1 MTAAAELAGLVDAG
15 VSDPRL
21 GCGIRVDSWC
31 PCLCV
36 VPAGCRSGGVVMWAY
51 ERAAYIT
58 ER

>member
-21 GCGIRVDSWC
+21 GCGIRVDLRCSVDAW
-31 PCLCV
+31 
-36 VPAGCRSGGVVMWAY
+36 VPAGRRSGGVVMWAY